1 MIVSLSSAAYSNQR
15 PLNRII
21 PSFLSNSDFAAVPP
35 TRTSTNGFTSWMW
48 RLINGKHKSISFGVG
63 CRFPGGRHGIMLE
76 IYTDDRSSPI
86 DDNILSNNCPL
97 TPTKGLPCR
106 SSSAPGAS
114 PTNITLAFSF
124 PSEKTRLVAVFFNE
138 QPSYSDTANR
148 SSSKLVI
155 LLTKFIE
162 LSDKLIF
169 GDTTSLFL

>member
-1 MIVSLSSAAYSNQR
+1 MLVA
-15 PLNRII
+15 
-21 PSFLSNSDFAAVPP
+21 DFQA
-35 TRTSTNGFTSWMW
+35 
-48 RLINGKHKSISFGVG
+48 
-63 CRFPGGRHGIMLE
+63 GRHGIILE

-97 TPTKGLPCR
+97 TPTKGFPCR

-155 LLTKFIE
+155 LLTEFMNYRTNLYLGIQ
-162 LSDKLIF
+162 LLYSLGAWILQAFLRSLIYLLLTYLLGVSKRISF
-169 GDTTSLFL
+169 MPASTCHSSS